1 MHNMHKSININVVAG
16 EAKHYKQQLRIEA
29 MKLKNTE
36 IAIISLIDAK
46 YDIDDIDAK

>member
-1 MHNMHKSININVVAG
+1 MHKSININVVAG